1 MAGLE
6 SFSPGILL
14 WIAAAIALAG
24 LVHGALGFGF
34 PFVATPLVAMAVDM
48 RTAVIT
54 VLLPTVG
61 TILVTMATSGPLRPV
76 LARFWMMPLYA
87 MLGAFAGTSIFLA
100 APHAPYTLLLAL
112 IIIVYLNLD
121 RLARGDWPLIRRHE
135 RAFAALAGVTGGIF
149 EGTANVAAPPLIIF
163 YLALGLAPSTLVQGL
178 GICFLVGKATQF
190 VVLSA
195 RGGVSAAEWIATLP
209 FAVIGMATFFAGLRI
224 RSRIDAQTFR
234 VWVQR
239 ALLAIALAL
248 LVQYL
253 YQQLGA
259 SA

>member
-14 WIAAAIALAG
+14 WIAAAVALAG

-87 MLGAFAGTSIFLA
+87 MLGAIAGTSIFIA
-100 APHAPYTLLLAL
+100 APRAPYALLLAL
-112 IIIVYLNLD
+112 IIVVYLNLD
-121 RLARGDWPLIRRHE
+121 YLARGDWPLIRRHE
-135 RAFAALAGVTGGIF
+135 RSFAALAGVTGGIF

-163 YLALGLAPSTLVQGL
+163 YLALGLAPATLVQGL
-178 GICFLVGKATQF
+178 GICFIVGKATQF

-195 RGGVSAAEWIATLP
+195 RGGVSASEWIATLP
-209 FAVIGMATFFAGLRI
+209 FAAVGMATFFAGLRI
-224 RSRIDAQTFR
+224 RSRIDAPTFR
-234 VWVQR
+234 AWVKR
-239 ALLAIALAL
+239 ALMAIAVAL

-253 YQQLGA
+253 YQLGT